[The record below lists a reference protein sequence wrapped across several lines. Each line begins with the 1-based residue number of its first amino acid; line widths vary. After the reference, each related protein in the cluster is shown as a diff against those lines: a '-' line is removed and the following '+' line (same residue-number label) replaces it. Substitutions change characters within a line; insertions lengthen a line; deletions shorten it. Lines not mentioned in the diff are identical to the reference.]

1 MRTSL
6 TDIQNIEAY
15 LLQQAAPGDRL
26 LFEAKL
32 MVQPELAK
40 NVQLQQETYQF
51 VKQYGRKKIR
61 EEIEAV
67 HQKLFSEPQYKS
79 FREKI
84 ASLFS
89 AR

>member
-6 TDIQNIEAY
+6 TEIQQIEAY
-15 LLQQAAPGDRL
+15 LLHQTTPAERL

-32 MVQPELAK
+32 MLQPGLTED
-40 NVQLQQETYQF
+40 VQLQQETYRL

-67 HQKLFSEPQYKS
+67 HRKLFSEPQHKS

-84 ASLFS
+84 ARLFS
-89 AR
+89 TR